1 MNHEPPCE
9 TLKDHQL
16 NTDERLD
23 LLLERMDELAL
34 RQANMAEILLAW
46 NNTKGFVR
54 TFQAISRAI
63 RWVSMTGAAT
73 AVLWYAI
80 THMEWP
86 K

>member
-1 MNHEPPCE
+1 MNHKAPCDP
-9 TLKDHQL
+9 LHKHQL
-16 NTDERLD
+16 STDERLD

-34 RQANMAEILLAW
+34 RQANMAEIIIAW

-54 TFQAISRAI
+54 TFQAISKVI
-63 RWVSMTGAAT
+63 RWISMTAAAT